1 MTKKKDILVGFVMM
15 ILNIYIWLMKIVLV
29 NDKTNSIK
37 FVEFIILIG
46 FLGSMF
52 YGYLLYFNKSRMKN
66 FNVAINVPLLV
77 IFLFD
82 LVRNIQNG
90 NGLGNIFITL
100 MIFIYITM
108 VEMGCLD
115 IYTGYEK
122 R

>member
-1 MTKKKDILVGFVMM
+1 MTKRKDVLVGFVMM
-15 ILNIYIWLMKIVLV
+15 ILNLYIWLMKIVLI

-37 FVEFIILIG
+37 FVEVIILIG

-66 FNVAINVPLLV
+66 FNVVINTPLLI
-77 IFLFD
+77 IFLFH

-100 MIFIYITM
+100 MIFIYILM

-115 IYTGYEK
+115 IYTG
-122 R
+122 

>member
-1 MTKKKDILVGFVMM
+1 MTKRKDVLVGFVMM
-15 ILNIYIWLMKIVLV
+15 TLNLYIWLMKIVLI

-37 FVEFIILIG
+37 FVEVIILIG

-66 FNVAINVPLLV
+66 FNVVINTPLLI

-90 NGLGNIFITL
+90 NGLGNVFITL
-100 MIFIYITM
+100 MIFIYIVM

-115 IYTGYEK
+115 IYTG
-122 R
+122 